1 MYPEKRIERKE
12 RERET
17 HPSQTIAKE
26 NLIT

>member
-1 MYPEKRIERKE
+1 MYAETKIERKE

-17 HPSQTIAKE
+17 HPRQTIAKE